1 MNSAAPTSPDSHS
14 GVANVPAVPASLRPG
29 AMFDQLA
36 TLIYGA
42 RDFTEIY
49 EALVRSA
56 ATLVDGCD
64 HASLMLRGRS
74 GIFETIA
81 ASDAIA
87 RQVDDLE
94 RKHNEGPCLDAIDKE
109 RPQLE
114 PDFAKATQWPALS
127 AAIIAETPVRGGA
140 GFRIVVE
147 RSKIGALNL
156 FSDREGA
163 LDEASVD
170 QGIILA
176 AFASVVIAAVQ
187 NRDKADTLARGLDS
201 NREIGKAIGLMMAF
215 HKISDEAAFDLLRKA
230 SQDMNIKIA
239 EVARQVVNHH
249 NTDKG

>member
-1 MNSAAPTSPDSHS
+1 
-14 GVANVPAVPASLRPG
+14 
-29 AMFDQLA
+29 MFDQLA
-36 TLIYGA
+36 TLIYGNGGY
-42 RDFTEIY
+42 TEIY

-56 ATLVDGCD
+56 VTLVDGCD

-74 GIFETIA
+74 GIFDTVA
-81 ASDAIA
+81 ASDSIA

-94 RKHNEGPCLDAIDKE
+94 RKHNEGPCLDAIEQE
-109 RPQLE
+109 RPRLE
-114 PDFAKATQWPALS
+114 PDFAKTTQWPTLA

-163 LDEASVD
+163 LDEASVN

-187 NRDKADTLARGLDS
+187 NRDRADTLSRGLES

-215 HKISDEAAFDLLRKA
+215 HKISDDAAFDLLRKA

-239 EVARQVVNHH
+239 DVARQVVNHH